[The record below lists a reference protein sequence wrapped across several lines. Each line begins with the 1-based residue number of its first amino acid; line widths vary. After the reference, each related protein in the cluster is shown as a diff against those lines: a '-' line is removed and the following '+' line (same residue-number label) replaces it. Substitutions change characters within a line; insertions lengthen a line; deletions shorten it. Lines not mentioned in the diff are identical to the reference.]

1 MSAWSRDPRC
11 GRLDSR
17 TDVRIVPTDERY
29 VESFNRALDIVARER
44 RYIGFVEGP
53 PMENTRTFVRHVISG
68 EGVQRLAVT
77 HDDEVVGWCDIVRRG
92 MEGFRHAGRMGMG
105 VLPDYRG
112 AGLGRRLLTE
122 TLGAARALGMERVD
136 LEVFA
141 SNEAAIA
148 LYRKLGFVV
157 EGIKKRARKLDGKY
171 DDDLI
176 MALFLGG

>member
-1 MSAWSRDPRC
+1 
-11 GRLDSR
+11 
-17 TDVRIVPTDERY
+17 
-29 VESFNRALDIVARER
+29 
-44 RYIGFVEGP
+44 
-53 PMENTRTFVRHVISG
+53 
-68 EGVQRLAVT
+68 
-77 HDDEVVGWCDIVRRG
+77 

-122 TLGAARALGMERVD
+122 TLEAARAIGIERVE

-148 LYRKLGFVV
+148 LYGRLGFVV

>member
-1 MSAWSRDPRC
+1 M
-11 GRLDSR
+11 DSR
-17 TDVRIVPTDERY
+17 TEISIVPTDEHY
-29 VESFNRALDIVARER
+29 TESFNRAIDIVARER
-44 RYIGFVEGP
+44 RFIGFVEGP
-53 PMENTRTFVRHVISG
+53 PVESTRNFIRHVLSG

-77 HDDEVVGWCDIVRRG
+77 HEDEVVGWCDIVRRS

-105 VLPDYRG
+105 VVPDYRG
-112 AGLGRRLLTE
+112 SGIGRLLLTE
-122 TLGAARALGMERVD
+122 TLEAARSIGIERVE

-141 SNEAAIA
+141 SNEVAIA

-157 EGIKKRARKLDGKY
+157 EGIKKRARKLDGEY